1 MKAPGFLVGIALIHA
16 ISGCTSGPPDA
27 PSSNLPPPP
36 ALEGNQ
42 YTLRPGDLL
51 TISFAGETDLAQ
63 EARVDW
69 NGMIHVPILATDGN
83 ASVKAA
89 GLSPAALASRLSELA
104 KQNKMLVDARAV
116 VQVTE
121 FAGQAYT
128 VLGQVPQPG
137 RYTVPRGV
145 PPRLPIEEAI
155 ALAGGCTRL
164 AKPSGV
170 LVKRG
175 ADVYHVDLDRL
186 ASLPGQPPA
195 IIIPGDVITV
205 PERRF

>member
-1 MKAPGFLVGIALIHA
+1 MKAPGFLIGMVLIHA
-16 ISGCTSGPPDA
+16 LCGCASSPPDK
-27 PSSNLPPPP
+27 PSSTLPPPP
-36 ALEGNQ
+36 ALESSQ
-42 YTLRPGDLL
+42 YTIRPGDLL
-51 TISFAGETDLAQ
+51 NIAFAGESDLAQ

-69 NGMIHVPILATDGN
+69 NGMIHVPIVAPEGN

-89 GLSPAALASRLSELA
+89 GLSPSALAARLSDLA
-104 KQNKMLVDARAV
+104 KQNKMLVDARAA

-121 FAGQAYT
+121 YAGQAYT

-137 RYTVPRGV
+137 RYTFPRGV

-164 AKPSGV
+164 AKPAGI

-175 ADVYHVDLDRL
+175 AEVFQVDLERL
-186 ASLPGQPPA
+186 SSLPGQPPA

>member
-1 MKAPGFLVGIALIHA
+1 MNVPKSLVGMVLIHA
-16 ISGCTSGPPDA
+16 LSGCASGPPDS
-27 PSSNLPPPP
+27 PSSTLPPPP
-36 ALEGNQ
+36 ALESSQ
-42 YTLRPGDLL
+42 YTIRPGDLL
-51 TISFAGETDLAQ
+51 SISFASESDLAQ

-69 NGMIHVPILATDGN
+69 NGMIHVPVVAPEGN
-83 ASVKAA
+83 ATLKAA
-89 GLSPAALASRLSELA
+89 GLSPSALAARISELA
-104 KQNKMLVDARAV
+104 KQNKILVDPRAV

-121 FAGQAYT
+121 YAGQAFT

-137 RYTVPRGV
+137 RYTFPRGV
-145 PPRLPIEEAI
+145 PPRLPIEEAV

-164 AKPSGV
+164 AKPSGI

-175 ADVYHVDLDRL
+175 AEVYQVDLDRL
-186 ASLPGQPPA
+186 SSLPGQPPA